1 MLPSFFVWQNYW
13 SGTVINIQL
22 NHLRIPEMKLES
34 IRAELESIRAELESI
49 SGILESI
56 LGELESILVEP
67 ESIAKL
73 WNYKFKYF
81 NF

>member
-13 SGTVINIQL
+13 RGTVINIQL
-22 NHLRIPEMKLES
+22 NHLRIPEMK
-34 IRAELESIRAELESI
+34 LESIRAELESI

-73 WNYKFKYF
+73 WNYKFK
-81 NF
+81 